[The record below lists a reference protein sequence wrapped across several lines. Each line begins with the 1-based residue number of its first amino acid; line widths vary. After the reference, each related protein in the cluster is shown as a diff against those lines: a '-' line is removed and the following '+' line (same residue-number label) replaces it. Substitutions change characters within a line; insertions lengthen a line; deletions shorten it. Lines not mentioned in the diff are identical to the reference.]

1 MSVLTLSESRRRLLA
16 HDCALIGI
24 MAVLAAC
31 GLIYEYLLSHF
42 AARILGAIETTLYA
56 MIGLMIVAMGM
67 GSLTAKY
74 LKKPFSSF
82 AWLEVIVALL
92 GMSSILIIAGLLAF
106 THELPRLI
114 VQHYQLPDGVT
125 LLGFSEKL
133 DDLVYFM
140 PFFMGFILGFLIGM
154 EIPLIARI
162 RQQLYGQYLE
172 NNAGTIYGVDYIG
185 AGIGAVIWISVMLS
199 MDIVDAAVATA
210 LFNIAAGMLFVIL
223 HFSTIRHAWVVVAGH
238 VLTLILALVLFFSG
252 KAWMHDLSN
261 VLYQDEVVL
270 SYSTD
275 YQHLTITERQFSDL
289 EPVNDF
295 FINGRLQFSTSDEHI
310 YHSMLVYPAM
320 LASARNEKVL
330 IVGGGDGLALRDVF
344 RWPDVQQVT
353 LIDLDRKLVNLFAG
367 NDTDYPELSQRFV
380 ELNEGA
386 FQDPR
391 LELIFGDAFVEL
403 RQLEYQ
409 RRMYDTIIIDL
420 PDPHHPDLNNLYST
434 AFYTRLKGL
443 LAGDGA
449 MVVQSTSPY
458 HAKFAFQSIGKTVKA
473 SGFAQVEQYRQNV
486 PSFGEWG
493 WTIATKMGASPQSR
507 IADWKSFPVEDDW
520 LTRPLL
526 LGAFEF
532 PKNFYS
538 NINTIKVNELGSGVL
553 FQYHDKA
560 WRQDDGHLWLKNQ

>member
-1 MSVLTLSESRRRLLA
+1 MSAITLSESRRRLLA
-16 HDCALIGI
+16 HDCALITI

-56 MIGLMIVAMGM
+56 MIGLMIVAMGL

-92 GMSSILIIAGLLAF
+92 GMSSILIIAALLAF
-106 THELPRLI
+106 THELPQLI
-114 VQHYQLPDGVT
+114 AQHYQLPDGIS
-125 LLGFSEKL
+125 LHGFSEKL
-133 DDLVYFM
+133 DDVVYLM
-140 PFFMGFILGFLIGM
+140 PFIMGFILGFLIGM

-185 AGIGAVIWISVMLS
+185 AGVGAVIWISVMLS

-210 LFNIAAGMLFVIL
+210 LFNIAAGMVFVIL
-223 HFSTIRHAWVVVAGH
+223 HFNTIRHAWFVVAGH
-238 VLTLILALVLFFSG
+238 VLTFMIALVLFFSG

-275 YQHLTITERQFSDL
+275 FQHLTITERQFSDL
-289 EPVNDF
+289 APVNDF

-320 LASARNEKVL
+320 LASARREKIL
-330 IVGGGDGLALRDVF
+330 IIGGGDGLALRDVL
-344 RWPDVQQVT
+344 RWQEVKQVT

-367 NDTDYPELSQRFV
+367 EDERYPDLSQRFLK
-380 ELNEGA
+380 LNESA

-403 RQLEYQ
+403 RQLEYRQ
-409 RRMYDTIIIDL
+409 SLYDTIIVDL

-434 AFYTRLKGL
+434 AFYTRLRGL

-449 MVVQSTSPY
+449 IVIQSTSPY
-458 HAKFAFQSIGKTVKA
+458 HAKFAFQSIGKTVKS
-473 SGFAQVEQYRQNV
+473 SGFSQVQQYRQNV

-493 WTIATKMGASPQSR
+493 WTIATKMGASPQNR
-507 IADWKSFPVEDDW
+507 IEQWSDFPVEDNW
-520 LTRPLL
+520 LTRPILL
-526 LGAFEF
+526 AAFEF
-532 PKNFYS
+532 PKDFYS
-538 NINTIKVNELGSGVL
+538 NIREIKVNELGSGVL